1 MLLLP
6 ILSGGTV
13 VVGFVIFH
21 SESISGMPYVY
32 YALCSFIS
40 SLGLCRLIKEKT
52 FGGPHVGWRKS
63 NRLARSEH
71 YTTAAAAAF
80 ACLATRAFSQ
90 FPVHNATR
98 MVLAMQL
105 APASKKKKKE
115 KIIFERNRW

>member
-1 MLLLP
+1 L
-6 ILSGGTV
+6 
-13 VVGFVIFH
+13 
-21 SESISGMPYVY
+21 
-32 YALCSFIS
+32 A
-40 SLGLCRLIKEKT
+40 
-52 FGGPHVGWRKS
+52 GPHVGWRKS

-71 YTTAAAAAF
+71 YTTAAAAAAS

-105 APASKKKKKE
+105 APASQKKKKKRK